1 MPTLGF
7 KYDGPSG
14 NHHVGPHARKLEPMN
29 AKFLWEHKGKHE
41 LAECERQLTEKWEQ
55 VGKELAKVAKR
66 VAERDTCRGK
76 LDHISLLMV
85 RIEGYEDDKRK
96 LLGIQ
101 HRAYNS

>member
-14 NHHVGPHARKLEPMN
+14 NHHVGPHARKLMD
-29 AKFLWEHKGKHE
+29 AKFLWEHKGKQE

-55 VGKELAKVAKR
+55 VEKELAEVAKR
-66 VAERDTCRGK
+66 VTERDTCKGK
-76 LDHISLLMV
+76 IDHISLLMEL
-85 RIEGYEDDKRK
+85 IEGHEDDKRK

-101 HRAYNS
+101 HRAYNN